1 MSIISNIFYCVNF
14 KKNNNMKKV
23 AILLLIIFTSTGLS
37 AQTQTELNIQSSN
50 SYKKVDNELGIVYQQ
65 ILKKYSKN
73 TKFINYLRASERLWI
88 QFRDAEVKMMFPADD
103 TRMAYGS
110 MYPLLYYGLL
120 EELTKSRLKELK
132 LWVNPKQQDMQGSIG
147 DYEGI
152 Y

>member
-1 MSIISNIFYCVNF
+1 
-14 KKNNNMKKV
+14 MKKV
-23 AILLLIIFTSTGLS
+23 LILLVIFFTYSSLF
-37 AQTQTELNIQSSN
+37 AQTQSEMNIQASN
-50 SYKKVDNELGIVYQQ
+50 SYKKVDNELGLVYQQ

-120 EELTKSRLKELK
+120 EDLTKSRLKELT